1 VVKFK
6 NYTEKYIKI
15 EEVDAKNIGKRENIE
30 NICFLFDKVE
40 INIFL
45 TKLKIWGFFWNIF
58 LTKLREYIEKNFFFQ
73 DWFLCIALAVL
84 ELTCRPGWPRTQKSA
99 CFFLPSAGIKG
110 VHHHRLVEKKKLFC
124 FVLCFFFSGYFVY
137 LYFKC
142 YALSW
147 FTL

>member
-1 VVKFK
+1 MVKFK

-73 DWFLCIALAVL
+73 DWFLN
-84 ELTCRPGWPRTQKSA
+84 
-99 CFFLPSAGIKG
+99 
-110 VHHHRLVEKKKLFC
+110 
-124 FVLCFFFSGYFVY
+124 
-137 LYFKC
+137 
-142 YALSW
+142 
-147 FTL
+147 